1 MSNAALNFIQQIRVP
16 SRKLVLWAI
25 ANRIGKD
32 GRCWPS
38 LKTLVEDTGLS
49 LTTVKR
55 VLSRLKGKDIIRRS
69 NQHKPSGRQKVSI
82 IELIGFPKHAE
93 KNDGRGS
100 PRASGGAQ
108 PATGEGLTAS
118 PPRGSDCAS
127 LYKEEPKYEPSCE
140 PLAEHSEKQTSIEG
154 REFRAK
160 AIAPL
165 VLPEHETVTFENG
178 RLVLHN
184 GTRAEWLKR
193 FDGDETRLDLA
204 LVTAPALRQQIAR
217 SPGRHTA
224 GTPGFRQTR
233 QGCPLCRDGQ
243 GQAAG

>member
-1 MSNAALNFIQQIRVP
+1 MATA
-16 SRKLVLWAI
+16 K
-25 ANRIGKD
+25 RI
-32 GRCWPS
+32 
-38 LKTLVEDTGLS
+38 
-49 LTTVKR
+49 
-55 VLSRLKGKDIIRRS
+55 LSRLKGKRIIRRS
-69 NQHKPSGRQKVSI
+69 DQHDTSGRQKASI

-108 PATGEGLTAS
+108 PATGERLTAS

-154 REFRAK
+154 REFWAK

-165 VLPEHETVTFENG
+165 VLPEHETVTFEND

-204 LVTAPALRQQIAR
+204 LVTAANYVQPSGNKSLEVQVAAQLARQVSDKLDKDAR
-217 SPGRHTA
+217 YAATTKA
-224 GTPGFRQTR
+224 KQ
-233 QGCPLCRDGQ
+233 
-243 GQAAG
+243 QAKPRTLSRFGAAP